1 VIEKFLPAQLS
12 EAEVE
17 AVIAKIIAET
27 GASGIAAMGKVMGLA
42 SSELGGTAE
51 GKTISSLVKKLLV

>member
-1 VIEKFLPAQLS
+1 LANRSYWKFLPAQLS

-27 GASGIAAMGKVMGLA
+27 AKGINGCILAAAKLK
-42 SSELGGTAE
+42 AE
-51 GKTISSLVKKLLV
+51 PPRENFFNS

>member
-1 VIEKFLPAQLS
+1 LKILASQLS

-27 GASGIAAMGKVMGLA
+27 GASGIASMGK
-42 SSELGGTAE
+42 
-51 GKTISSLVKKLLV
+51 

>member
-1 VIEKFLPAQLS
+1 MDLAEPELANRSYWKFLPAQLS

-27 GASGIAAMGKVMGLA
+27 AKGIRDV
-42 SSELGGTAE
+42 S
-51 GKTISSLVKKLLV
+51 

>member
-1 VIEKFLPAQLS
+1 LPAQLS

-27 GASGIAAMGKVMGLA
+27 GASG
-42 SSELGGTAE
+42 ELHQWE
-51 GKTISSLVKKLLV
+51 K

>member
-1 VIEKFLPAQLS
+1 LPAQLS

-27 GASGIAAMGKVMGLA
+27 GASGIASMGGVGLA
-42 SSELGGTAE
+42 SAQLGGTA
-51 GKTISSLVKKLLV
+51 GKQFLH

>member
-1 VIEKFLPAQLS
+1 LPALS

-27 GASGIAAMGKVMGLA
+27 GASGISMVGYDG
-42 SSELGGTAE
+42 
-51 GKTISSLVKKLLV
+51 